1 MKMENQMAIIS
12 GIVALLATATI
23 AATSYSLQTAK
34 AEGKLPESGF
44 GQASKDLA
52 TSSPGATGEHSQAG
66 SSAVGSPPDFNNN
79 VDQPN
84 VPGREGIGN
93 VAKNTGSGSVGQL
106 GCNLDPNL
114 NC

>member
-1 MKMENQMAIIS
+1 MKTKIFLVLAIVAL
-12 GIVALLATATI
+12 GATALLATNLSISAF
-23 AATSYSLQTAK
+23 AQ
-34 AEGKLPESGF
+34 KLPESGF

-52 TSSPGATGEHSQAG
+52 TSSTGATGEHARAG

-79 VDQPN
+79 VDPPD